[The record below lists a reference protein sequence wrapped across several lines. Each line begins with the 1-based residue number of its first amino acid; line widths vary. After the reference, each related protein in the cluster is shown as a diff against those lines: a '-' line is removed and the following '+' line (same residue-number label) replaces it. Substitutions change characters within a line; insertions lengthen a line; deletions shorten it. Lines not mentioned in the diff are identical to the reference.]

1 MCRWKQYELRE
12 QALSHVNYRTC
23 LSSRVTGMVNVGISG
38 QTCQRVFMSIQRL
51 HVLALYTALHWRFIC
66 YFYSN
71 WMEKIFPPSSVAME
85 ASMLA
90 VIHGHL
96 FVLVCNESLKRVAC
110 PNWEC
115 LPFRHLYEP
124 NDPGARVGSSLASLF
139 FFFTIFS
146 NLNCLP
152 LSKGPPSR
160 FKNIMANTFQ
170 CVRSLVVAK
179 CQSRVSTTNVHLLV
193 AFSEGPGNTKASN
206 SSETSTSFPLPIS
219 IRGTTIWDG

>member
-1 MCRWKQYELRE
+1 M
-12 QALSHVNYRTC
+12 SHVNYPKC
-23 LSSRVTGMVNVGISG
+23 LSSRVNGMVNVGISG
-38 QTCQRVFMSIQRL
+38 QTCQRVFMPIQRL

-124 NDPGARVGSSLASLF
+124 NDPGARGRLF
-139 FFFTIFS
+139 IGFPVFYHFLKFKY
-146 NLNCLP
+146 LP

-179 CQSRVSTTNVHLLV
+179 CQSKVSTTNVHLLV
-193 AFSEGPGNTKASN
+193 AFSEGPGNTKASRIQQLQDFHF
-206 SSETSTSFPLPIS
+206 FPV
-219 IRGTTIWDG
+219 TH

>member
-1 MCRWKQYELRE
+1 M
-12 QALSHVNYRTC
+12 SHVNYRKC

-38 QTCQRVFMSIQRL
+38 QTCQRVFMPIQRL

-124 NDPGARVGSSLASLF
+124 NDPGARGRLF
-139 FFFTIFS
+139 IGFPVFFFTIFS

-179 CQSRVSTTNVHLLV
+179 CLPQMFIYWLPSVKGQAIQRH
-193 AFSEGPGNTKASN
+193 PGSN
-206 SSETSTSFPLPIS
+206 SSKTSTSFLLPIS

>member
-1 MCRWKQYELRE
+1 
-12 QALSHVNYRTC
+12 
-23 LSSRVTGMVNVGISG
+23 MVNVGISG
-38 QTCQRVFMSIQRL
+38 QTCQRVFMPIQRL

-124 NDPGARVGSSLASLF
+124 NDPGARGRLF
-139 FFFTIFS
+139 IGFPVFFFTIFS

-152 LSKGPPSR
+152 LSKG

-179 CQSRVSTTNVHLLV
+179 CQSKVSTTNVHLLV
-193 AFSEGPGNTKASN
+193 AFSEGPGNTKASRIQQLQDFHF
-206 SSETSTSFPLPIS
+206 FPV
-219 IRGTTIWDG
+219 TH

>member
-1 MCRWKQYELRE
+1 MPAISHETQEWENSDSKSLLTNLFVNPHLFMCRWKQYELRE

-38 QTCQRVFMSIQRL
+38 QTCQRVFMPIQRL

-124 NDPGARVGSSLASLF
+124 NDPGARGRLFIGFPVF
-139 FFFTIFS
+139 FFYHFLKFKLS
-146 NLNCLP
+146 AP
-152 LSKGPPSR
+152 LERAP
-160 FKNIMANTFQ
+160 ITFQ
-170 CVRSLVVAK
+170 K
-179 CQSRVSTTNVHLLV
+179 HY
-193 AFSEGPGNTKASN
+193 G
-206 SSETSTSFPLPIS
+206 
-219 IRGTTIWDG
+219 

>member
-38 QTCQRVFMSIQRL
+38 QTCQRVFMPIQRL

-124 NDPGARVGSSLASLF
+124 NDPGAWGRLF
-139 FFFTIFS
+139 IGFPVFFFTIFS

-179 CQSRVSTTNVHLLV
+179 CQSKVSTTNVHLLV
-193 AFSEGPGNTKASN
+193 AFSEGPGNTKASRIQQFQDFHF
-206 SSETSTSFPLPIS
+206 FPV
-219 IRGTTIWDG
+219 TH

>member
-1 MCRWKQYELRE
+1 MSEFQSKRNGKCRHFWANMPKSFH
-12 QALSHVNYRTC
+12 AHSKTAC
-23 LSSRVTGMVNVGISG
+23 FST
-38 QTCQRVFMSIQRL
+38 L
-51 HVLALYTALHWRFIC
+51 HGFTLEVYLLFLF
-66 YFYSN
+66 
-71 WMEKIFPPSSVAME
+71 KLDGKDFPPSSVAME

-124 NDPGARVGSSLASLF
+124 NDPGARGRLF
-139 FFFTIFS
+139 IGFPVFYHFLKFKY
-146 NLNCLP
+146 LP

-170 CVRSLVVAK
+170 CVRSLVVASVRAK
-179 CQSRVSTTNVHLLV
+179 CLPQMFIYWLPSVKGQAIQRH
-193 AFSEGPGNTKASN
+193 PGSN
-206 SSETSTSFPLPIS
+206 SSKTSTSFPLPIS

>member
-1 MCRWKQYELRE
+1 MSKNSVRFYVIKSVKLTTGSCVFPHGRNWATGHYLLRNEVPAISHETQECENSDRKSLLTNLFVDPHLFMCRWKQYELRE
-12 QALSHVNYRTC
+12 QTLSHVNYPKC
-23 LSSRVTGMVNVGISG
+23 LSSRVNGMVNV
-38 QTCQRVFMSIQRL
+38 VRL

-124 NDPGARVGSSLASLF
+124 NDPGARGRLF
-139 FFFTIFS
+139 IGFPVFYHFLKFKLS
-146 NLNCLP
+146 AP
-152 LSKGPPSR
+152 LERAP
-160 FKNIMANTFQ
+160 ITFQ
-170 CVRSLVVAK
+170 K
-179 CQSRVSTTNVHLLV
+179 HY
-193 AFSEGPGNTKASN
+193 G
-206 SSETSTSFPLPIS
+206 
-219 IRGTTIWDG
+219 